1 MMMDEFKGID
11 HGLFYTFLLLLSLI
25 AIPSLS
31 SAFSTQEEDIEHVLG
46 RSFDYIIVGGGTSGC
61 PLAATLSQNY
71 SVLLVERGGSPY
83 GNPLI
88 EDEENLGIANAQT
101 DEFTSVSQEFISK
114 EGLANYRGRALG
126 GSTTINGGFYS
137 RASKDY
143 IKRAGW
149 DPELVREAYEWVESK
164 VVSRPSLSSWQSA
177 AAEGMVEAGIRPFNG
192 FTLEHIK
199 GTKVGGSIFDVRGRR
214 HTAADLLGAGNPE
227 QIIVLL
233 NATVQNIIFR
243 NAAAFGINVRND
255 PAGGGKHPIR
265 AHGIRFIRS
274 NGDPNKL
281 YEIYLNHPKDS
292 GFWGD
297 VILSAGALGSPQILM
312 LSGIGPKNHLTHFNI
327 TTLIDAREVGQSV
340 KDNPGIGIPLN
351 YSSQSLRRL
360 HVDPAKIA
368 GIVSGFRIIIET
380 LVAHSGFNTSDLMV
394 LMAGKLAYPVSS
406 GSLRLQ
412 TADPRQNPSVEFNY
426 LSKEQD
432 LDECVEMVR
441 LLHKVVGSR
450 SISTFLGRRQSMIG
464 KNGTSSIQELRD
476 FCRESVGTVSHY
488 HGGCVVGS
496 VIDRNYKVLGVK
508 GLRVIDGST
517 FLNSPGTNPMATV
530 LMLGRYQGVK
540 MLREKF

>member
-1 MMMDEFKGID
+1 MSWADG
-11 HGLFYTFLLLLSLI
+11 
-25 AIPSLS
+25 
-31 SAFSTQEEDIEHVLG
+31 QEIL
-46 RSFDYIIVGGGTSGC
+46 Y
-61 PLAATLSQNY
+61 AW
-71 SVLLVERGGSPY
+71 RGG
-83 GNPLI
+83 
-88 EDEENLGIANAQT
+88 
-101 DEFTSVSQEFISK
+101 
-114 EGLANYRGRALG
+114 R
-126 GSTTINGGFYS
+126 
-137 RASKDY
+137 
-143 IKRAGW
+143 
-149 DPELVREAYEWVESK
+149 
-164 VVSRPSLSSWQSA
+164 
-177 AAEGMVEAGIRPFNG
+177 
-192 FTLEHIK
+192 
-199 GTKVGGSIFDVRGRR
+199 
-214 HTAADLLGAGNPE
+214 
-227 QIIVLL
+227 
-233 NATVQNIIFR
+233 
-243 NAAAFGINVRND
+243 
-255 PAGGGKHPIR
+255 HPIR
-265 AHGIRFIRS
+265 AHGIRFMRS

-327 TTLIDAREVGQSV
+327 TTLINAREVGQSV
-340 KDNPGIGIPLN
+340 KDNPGFGIPLN

-360 HVDPAKIA
+360 HVDPPKIA
-368 GIVSGFRIIIET
+368 AIVSGFRIIIET
-380 LVAHSGFNTSDLMV
+380 LVAHSGFNTSDLTV

-426 LSKEQD
+426 LSKKQD

-441 LLHKVVGSR
+441 LLHKVVRSR

-476 FCRESVGTVSHY
+476 FCRENVGTVSHY

-496 VIDRNYKVLGVK
+496 VIDRNYRVLGVK